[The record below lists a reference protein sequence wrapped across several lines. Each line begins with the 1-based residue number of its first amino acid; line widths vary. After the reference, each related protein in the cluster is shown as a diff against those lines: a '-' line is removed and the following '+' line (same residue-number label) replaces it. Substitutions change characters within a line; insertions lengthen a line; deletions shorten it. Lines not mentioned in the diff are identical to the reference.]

1 MRNSYST
8 ALYHSFHDC
17 CKIVPDYISLMNRVK
32 WVPCHHMACSKAED
46 GADGLK
52 MR

>member
-1 MRNSYST
+1 
-8 ALYHSFHDC
+8 
-17 CKIVPDYISLMNRVK
+17 MNRVK